1 MKIRTFA
8 AVLVMAGAPA
18 LLAAQQTPPQVDRA
32 PQRGEWRR
40 GGQDGQGLI
49 RFRQQLGL
57 SDAQVSRL
65 QAIQQRT
72 QQRNAPIMQ
81 RIDAARRQA
90 GLPEIRRRGEGGEG
104 QQRAMRGRRGGRG
117 RDGARPQLTEQQR
130 QAFQRFR
137 EQVRPL
143 HEQLRQNRQSA
154 MQEARSVLTEQQRQQ
169 VQRLM
174 QEHRGQRGRRGDAR
188 GQRQDRRGG
197 EHRGHG
203 TNQS

>member
-8 AVLVMAGAPA
+8 AVLVMAVAPA

-104 QQRAMRGRRGGRG
+104 QQRAMRGGRG

-169 VQRLM
+169 VQQLM

-203 TNQS
+203 TTRS

>member
-174 QEHRGQRGRRGDAR
+174 QEHRGKRGRRGDAR
-188 GQRQDRRGG
+188 GQRHDRRGG
-197 EHRGHG
+197 EHQGHG
-203 TNQS
+203 TTRS